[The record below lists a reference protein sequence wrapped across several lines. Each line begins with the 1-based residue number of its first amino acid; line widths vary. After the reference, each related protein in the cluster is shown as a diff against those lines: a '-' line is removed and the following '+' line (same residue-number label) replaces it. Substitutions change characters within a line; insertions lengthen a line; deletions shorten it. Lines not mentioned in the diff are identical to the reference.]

1 MTGRV
6 RLTSGCMQMLD
17 VLRGL
22 YESGCL
28 VSLLC
33 EGMSGGLER
42 GEGPFRVVT
51 WRQVGRRMSAL
62 QNEENFRKLFGQ
74 APADLIHVYGTRLGR
89 RGWRLIRRFSA
100 PVVLTPL
107 SAREDVGEVARVQ
120 RECAGVIALNYSMR
134 EALVNRA
141 HVPRE
146 KVSVVRPGVDLSLFE
161 GARPLGSAAVNVVGM
176 AGPFEANGGQRLF
189 LEAARRVLDSGRR
202 AEFVLAGDG
211 REEKRLRALALKL
224 DLSKRVTFATRL
236 SNYRGVISAMDVFVR
251 TATEGTLGYT
261 VLEAMSAQKP
271 VVACATAG
279 VVEIVEDGVTGWL
292 VAKNDAEAVAKAV
305 GLLIDDPA
313 LARRMGAAARAR
325 VAEHYSMA
333 SVVKKTL
340 EVYESAREFSGRAL
354 RE

>member
-1 MTGRV
+1 
-6 RLTSGCMQMLD
+6 MQMLD
-17 VLRGL
+17 ILRGL
-22 YESGCL
+22 HESGCK

-33 EGMSGGLER
+33 EGMSGVLAGCER
-42 GEGPFRVVT
+42 PFRVVT
-51 WRQVGRRMSAL
+51 WRQVGRRVSAL
-62 QNEENFRKLFGQ
+62 QNEENFRKVFGQ
-74 APADLIHVYGTRLGR
+74 PPADLVHVYGTRIGR
-89 RGWRLIRRFSA
+89 RGRRLIRRCGV

-107 SAREDVGEVARVQ
+107 DAREDVGEMARVQ
-120 RECAGVIALNYSMR
+120 RACAGVIALNYSMR

-146 KVSVVRPGVDLSLFE
+146 KVNVVRPGVDLRLFA
-161 GARPLGSAAVNVVGM
+161 GARPSGGGAVNVVGM
-176 AGPFEANGGQRLF
+176 VGPFEANGGQRLF

-211 REEKRLRALALKL
+211 REEKRLRALATELG
-224 DLSKRVTFATRL
+224 LSKRVTFATGL
-236 SNYRGVISAMDVFVR
+236 SDYRGVISAMDVFVR

-292 VAKNDAEAVAKAV
+292 VAKDDAEGVARAV

-325 VAEHYSMA
+325 VAKHYSMESA
-333 SVVKKTL
+333 VKKTL
-340 EVYESAREFSGRAL
+340 EVYESAREFSGRVL
-354 RE
+354 RG